1 MNQSFWF
8 TAEVVNFQMQK
19 HFKKTVHVHFF
30 RLLKDKD
37 CTIFKIPSQHF
48 LKELLSIEAKVSY
61 LVCFQFFT
69 HIRVLIKPLGYL
81 ILHVYLKNVWV
92 ILIRRGSCVDSIS
105 AC

>member
-1 MNQSFWF
+1 MS
-8 TAEVVNFQMQK
+8 
-19 HFKKTVHVHFF
+19 FF
-30 RLLKDKD
+30 RLLRDKN

-48 LKELLSIEAKVSY
+48 HKELLSFEAKVSY
-61 LVCFQFFT
+61 LICFQFST

-81 ILHVYLKNVWV
+81 VLYVYFKNVLF